1 MSTAKTKEQ
10 PIYGYMAEFDHPE
23 PLLAAAKAARVE
35 GFQMMECYSPMPVH
49 GMNEV
54 MGYKNRV
61 ATLVLLGGLAGMCV
75 GFALCYWVSVLQYP
89 LDIGGRPFNSWPAFI
104 VPTFECTILFAALT
118 AVFGMLA
125 LNGLPQ
131 PYHPVFNV
139 AKFDEASRSRFFLL
153 IAASD
158 PKFDM
163 AKTRDF
169 LARLA
174 PLSVN
179 EVPH

>member
-1 MSTAKTKEQ
+1 MSAETHNLH
-10 PIYGYMAEFDHPE
+10 PIYGYLAEYSDTE
-23 PLLAAAKAARVE
+23 PLIAAAKAARAE

-49 GMNEV
+49 GLPEV
-54 MGYKNRV
+54 MGYKNNV
-61 ATLVLLGGLAGMCV
+61 ALLVLAGGITGMIV
-75 GFALCYWVSVLQYP
+75 GFSLCYWVSVLQYP
-89 LDIGGRPFNSWPAFI
+89 LNIGGRPFNSWPAFV
-104 VPTFECTILFAALT
+104 VPMFETTILFASLT

-139 AKFDEASRSRFFLL
+139 ARFDEVTRSRFFLL

-163 AKTRDF
+163 VKTREF
-169 LARLA
+169 LTRLA
-174 PLSVN
+174 PLSVD

>member
-1 MSTAKTKEQ
+1 MSHSETPEQ
-10 PIYGYMAEFDHPE
+10 PIYGYLAEYEHSE
-23 PLLAAAKAARVE
+23 PLIAAAKAARAE
-35 GFQMMECYSPMPVH
+35 GFQMMECYTPMPVH
-49 GMNEV
+49 GLPEV

-61 ATLVLLGGLAGMCV
+61 ATLVLLGGLAGLVV
-75 GFALCYWVSVLQYP
+75 GAGLCYWVSVMRYP
-89 LDIGGRPFNSWPAFI
+89 LDIGGRPFNSWPAFV
-104 VPTFECTILFAALT
+104 VPTFECTILGAALT

-131 PYHPVFNV
+131 PYHPLFNV
-139 AKFDEASRSRFFLL
+139 PRFSEASRSRFFLL

-163 AKTRDF
+163 KKTRDF
-169 LARLA
+169 LTGLEPVA
-174 PLSVN
+174 VT

>member
-1 MSTAKTKEQ
+1 MSHATNPDQ
-10 PIYGYMAEFDHPE
+10 PIYGYLAEYDHPE
-23 PLLAAAKAARVE
+23 PLLAAAKAARAE
-35 GFQMMECYSPMPVH
+35 GFQMMECYTPMPVH

-54 MGYKNRV
+54 MGYKNNV
-61 ATLVLLGGLAGMCV
+61 ATLVLIGGLVGMAT
-75 GFALCYWVSVLQYP
+75 GFGLCYWVSVLHYP

-139 AKFDEASRSRFFLL
+139 PQFAEASRSRFFLL

-163 AKTRDF
+163 TRTRDF
-169 LARLA
+169 LAKLA
-174 PLSVN
+174 PVSVN

>member
-1 MSTAKTKEQ
+1 
-10 PIYGYMAEFDHPE
+10 MAEFDHPE
-23 PLLAAAKAARVE
+23 ELVEAARAAKAE
-35 GFQMMECYSPMPVH
+35 GFTELECYSPMPVH
-49 GMNEV
+49 GLSHV
-54 MGYKNRV
+54 LGYTNRV
-61 ATLVLLGGLAGMCV
+61 PLMVLMGGITGMLV
-75 GFALCYWVSVLQYP
+75 GFGLCYWVSVIRYP

-139 AKFDEASRSRFFLL
+139 EKFAEATRSRFFLMIL
-153 IAASD
+153 SKD
-158 PKFDM
+158 PKFEM
-163 AKTRDF
+163 TRTRTF
-169 LARLA
+169 LASLN
-174 PLSVN
+174 PLSVD